1 MTKINEIDI
10 NSHLHAMEDSFS
22 SMQESTPQG
31 EEENLDELLSRARIL
46 PTDVIPEPP
55 ICLEIVTGNES
66 STMGTLG
73 NFSAIIGKA
82 KSRKTF
88 LVSMGLATLLRS
100 DTLMDKFRGNLPR
113 LQEKVILFDTE
124 QSKYHVQK
132 VLRRICRLIEIN
144 EPENFLCYGLRPYD
158 TNKRVEVIEHALSN
172 IPNIG
177 MVVID
182 GIRDLVHDINDPS
195 EATKITNSLMRWTEE
210 KNIHLVVVIH
220 QNKGD
225 SNARGHLGSEIV
237 NKAETVIS
245 VTKDAQDSE
254 MSIVEPEY
262 CRDKDFP
269 PFAFRIDPRGLPY
282 IDKDWQPVS
291 KGKKPQSTPFDFP
304 KETHDKILAE
314 VFKNTDQL
322 QYGEFWKGIKFAFQK
337 NGMDGKDNKAKDW
350 AKYHKEMGFVI
361 YGNVEGKK
369 YPMYR
374 LKGKELSKESID

>member
-1 MTKINEIDI
+1 MSKINEIDI
-10 NSHLHAMEDSFS
+10 NSHLQAMEDSFS

-31 EEENLDELLSRARIL
+31 EDENLDELLSRARIL
-46 PTDVIPEPP
+46 PTDIIPEETV
-55 ICLEIVTGNES
+55 CLEIITGSES

-88 LVSMGLATLLRS
+88 LVSMELATVLKNDS
-100 DTLMDKFRGNLPR
+100 LMEKFRGNLPK

-158 TNKRVEVIEHALSN
+158 TNKRVQVIEHALN
-172 IPNIG
+172 QIPNIG

-182 GIRDLVHDINDPS
+182 GIRDLVHDINDQT
-195 EATKITNSLMRWTEE
+195 EATKITNWLMRLSYE
-210 KNIHLVVVIH
+210 KNIHIVVVIH

-225 SNARGHLGSEIV
+225 NNARGHLGSEIV
-237 NKAETVIS
+237 NKAETIIS

-269 PFAFRIDPRGLPY
+269 PFAFRIDQRGLPY
-282 IDKDWQPVS
+282 IDEDWQPAS
-291 KGKKPQSTPFDFP
+291 KGKKSQSTPFDFP
-304 KETHDKILAE
+304 KEAHEKILAE
-314 VFKNTDQL
+314 VFKSSEMQ
-322 QYGEFWKGIKFAFQK
+322 QYGEFWKGIQFAFQK
-337 NGMDGKDNKAKDW
+337 NGMKGGETKAKIW
-350 AKYHKEMGFVI
+350 AKYYKELEFVVAEK
-361 YGNVEGKK
+361 VEKVQ

-374 LKGKELSKESID
+374 LKGREIPKESIE